1 MTSSMTT
8 RSPLPFPSIAEVIFR
23 VLLQASLLGLCVI
36 TLIALWSYSSQAGFA
51 VFLAWTAAF
60 YITMF
65 TFAWHSRPKT
75 SILAIMCSRLF
86 HRPPHQPISSPILQ
100 PNPQPSP
107 GPYVHHPPYQT
118 VIASEASV
126 SHGARPSLETD
137 ENEDFD
143 EERRQRTIE
152 DEMGRREVSI
162 VTIPK
167 RKLWI
172 TNPS

>member
-1 MTSSMTT
+1 MTSSTTT
-8 RSPLPFPSIAEVIFR
+8 RSLPFPSIAEVIFR
-23 VLLQASLLGLCVI
+23 VLLQASLLGLCTI
-36 TLIALWSYSSQAGFA
+36 TLIALWSHASQVGFA
-51 VFLAWTAAF
+51 VFLAWTVAF

-65 TFAWHSRPKT
+65 IFAWHLRPKT
-75 SILAIMCSRLF
+75 SILATICSRLF
-86 HRPPHQPISSPILQ
+86 HRPPHQSISSPISQ
-100 PNPQPSP
+100 PNPQSSP
-107 GPYVHHPPYQT
+107 GPYVHHPPYHT
-118 VIASEASV
+118 AIASEEASV

-137 ENEDFD
+137 EDEDFD

-162 VTIPK
+162 VTVPK